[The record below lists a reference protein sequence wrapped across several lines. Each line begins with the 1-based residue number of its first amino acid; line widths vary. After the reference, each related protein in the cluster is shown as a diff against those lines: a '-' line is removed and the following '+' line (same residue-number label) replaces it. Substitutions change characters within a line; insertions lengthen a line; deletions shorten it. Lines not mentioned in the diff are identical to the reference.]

1 MTIADINEISDK
13 KMVKIF
19 KVYVRLYNK
28 EPSDYNELLQF
39 HNLMSEIV
47 KTYNVTYEQIDKDVI
62 LKYKNLINI

>member
-1 MTIADINEISDK
+1 MTITDINEISDK

-19 KVYVRLYNK
+19 KLYKRLYNK

-47 KTYNVTYEQIDKDVI
+47 KTYNVTYEQIDKDII
-62 LKYKNLINI
+62 LKYKNLINA

>member
-1 MTIADINEISDK
+1 MTDINEISDK

-19 KVYVRLYNK
+19 KLYKRLYNK

-47 KTYNVTYEQIDKDVI
+47 KTYNITYEQIDKNVI
-62 LKYKNLINI
+62 LKYKNLINA

>member
-62 LKYKNLINI
+62 LKYKNLINV